1 MIGTTITYMMHLFES
16 TRPILQNTLLLFA
29 VQTGEMIQHSYKR
42 YKGEKQ
48 NKASEV
54 CQYLD

>member
-1 MIGTTITYMMHLFES
+1 MMHLFES
-16 TRPILQNTLLLFA
+16 TRPIWQNTLLLFA